1 MTSAFSNLSL
11 RLKLFLIVVVFS
23 ATTIPLFVLS
33 YSTISDERT
42 TISSVLFV
50 EFGRQQS
57 LSDLTLAV
65 STTSGGLYQAAA
77 MGNAGVSETRLK
89 ELMAECTRHL
99 AAIDAAVERL
109 KSGAALSGEAAEL
122 FKSIQGTVV
131 AYRKAVQ
138 DVLEMLDADPAT
150 ALAMLAGVEKIY
162 GKLQKLV
169 DEINAGQDRE
179 VAAVQGET
187 VVNADRAISILLT
200 AGLIAFAVS
209 LLVTW
214 LLARHI
220 NHGVTDA
227 TAAMGRLAGGDLAT
241 EIPGLG
247 RGDEVGAMARA
258 LQVFK
263 DNGIEADRL
272 RRLQELERKRA
283 EESKAAAL
291 RNMAEKVEQ
300 ETRIAI
306 DSVGIET
313 RRLASTSSEMATL
326 ARAVA
331 ANSRGVTAAAAEA
344 QANTQAV
351 AAASGQLASSIR
363 EIGRKVADSSRITGS
378 AVAAARE
385 AQQTIGKLAE
395 AVGRIGEF
403 ANLING
409 IAGQTNLL
417 ALNATIEAARAGEAG
432 KGFAVVASEVKN
444 LANQTAKATGEI
456 SAQIADI
463 QDSTRNTVAAVEGI
477 TGAIRDVENI
487 SSAIVVAIEEQ
498 GVATAEIVRNVG
510 RTNEAA
516 SEVSSGIARVSEDAG
531 AVTGRAGEVSEIAQT
546 VAVSIDELR
555 TTLVRLVRTT
565 TTDVDRRR
573 KPRYRIDRPVV
584 VEADVGRLE
593 ARIINCSGGGAMLEG
608 KFPHLAPGHRLNL
621 TVDGLCQRLPAVILR
636 VEAASCHVKFDLGE
650 AEQAA
655 FCRRFSEAVQGLRPL
670 AQAA

>member
-150 ALAMLAGVEKIY
+150 ALAMLANVEKIF
-162 GKLQKLV
+162 GGLHKQV
-169 DEINAGQDRE
+169 EEIGAIQDRE
-179 VAAVQGET
+179 VASVQAET
-187 VVNADRAISILLT
+187 VSSADQAISILLAT
-200 AGLIAFAVS
+200 GIVAFSVS

-220 NHGVTDA
+220 NHGITGA
-227 TAAMGRLAGGDLAT
+227 TATMVRLAGGDHEV

-247 RGDEVGAMARA
+247 RGDEVGEMAQA
-258 LQVFK
+258 LEVFK
-263 DNGIEADRL
+263 ESAIESERL
-272 RRLQELERKRA
+272 RRSQEQERKMA
-283 EESKAAAL
+283 ETSKAAAL
-291 RNMAEKVEQ
+291 RNMAERVEQ
-300 ETRIAI
+300 ETAAAI
-306 DSVGIET
+306 DSVGVET
-313 RRLASTSSEMATL
+313 RRLAATSSDL
-326 ARAVA
+326 AESTRAVA
-331 ANSRGVTAAAAEA
+331 SNSRGVTTAAADA
-344 QANTQAV
+344 QTNTEAV
-351 AAASGQLASSIR
+351 ASASGELAASIS
-363 EIGRKVADSSRITGS
+363 EIGRKVADSSRLTGTAVS
-378 AVAAARE
+378 AAHQ
-385 AQQTIGKLAE
+385 AQTTIRKLADSV
-395 AVGRIGEF
+395 ARIGEF
-403 ANLING
+403 ATLING

-444 LANQTAKATGEI
+444 LASQTAKATEEI

-463 QDSTRNTVAAVEGI
+463 RTSTHNTIAAVEDI

-487 SSAIVVAIEEQ
+487 SAAIAAAIEQQ
-498 GVATAEIVRNVG
+498 GAATSEIARSVT

-516 SEVSSGIARVSEDAG
+516 TEVSAGIARVSEEA
-531 AVTGRAGEVSEIAQT
+531 ATATGSAGEVSKIAQS
-546 VAVSIDELR
+546 VAASIDGLR

-565 TTDVDRRR
+565 TTEVDRRR
-573 KPRYRIDRPVV
+573 KARYRLDQPVMI
-584 VEADVGRLE
+584 ESDSGRLE
-593 ARIINCSGGGAMLEG
+593 AQIGNCSGGGAMLEG
-608 KFPHLAPGHRLNL
+608 AVSHFGPGNRLTL
-621 TVDGLCQRLPAVILR
+621 TVNGLCQRMPAVVLR
-636 VEAASCHVKFDLGE
+636 VSNAGCHVKFDLTE

-655 FCRRFSEAVQGLRPL
+655 FCTRFADAVSGLPQL
-670 AQAA
+670 AHAA